1 MCIPYMYRTE
11 VNMADELS
19 KEERILRMVK
29 RVLTDI
35 AKDTFTRPGHRHPL
49 SDNTVKGMRDC
60 LALISAR
67 ESELAEAADRP
78 MDKRPHFIDE
88 PTDTIT
94 VSLDI
99 PTDKKK

>member
-1 MCIPYMYRTE
+1 MPE
-11 VNMADELS
+11 ELNPETPS
-19 KEERILRMVK
+19 KEERVLRMVK

-49 SDNTVKGMRDC
+49 SDDTVNGIRDC

-67 ESELAEAADRP
+67 ESELAKAAGRT

-88 PTDTIT
+88 PADS
-94 VSLDI
+94 VSVSIETL
-99 PTDKKK
+99 TGKKE